1 MENTFT
7 VKIDRKDLYVRKYE
21 NKKYKGNSNQR
32 IHIKVSLVEV
42 FSKMI
47 NK

>member
-21 NKKYKGNSNQR
+21 NKKDKGNSNHR
-32 IHIKVSLVEV
+32 IHIKGRLVEV

>member
-21 NKKYKGNSNQR
+21 NKKYNGNSNQR
-32 IHIKVSLVEV
+32 IHIKGSLVEV
-42 FSKMI
+42 FLKCTL
-47 NK
+47 